1 MKAAL
6 CLSFCVVLAAA
17 VKITPDTVER
27 VIFADTL
34 RDFPGVC
41 FAYTQCR
48 PIEVDKE
55 WTLAPYCG
63 VSKCFQGEDRLMELV
78 KDCGLPPLSIDK
90 CKVEVNETLP
100 FPQCCPTYDCEPGV
114 KLEIPKF
121 PQIPTPSPVGPSP

>member
-1 MKAAL
+1 ML
-6 CLSFCVVLAAA
+6 RYRL
-17 VKITPDTVER
+17 
-27 VIFADTL
+27 TL
-34 RDFPGVC
+34 LIV
-41 FAYTQCR
+41 Q
-48 PIEVDKE
+48 
-55 WTLAPYCG
+55 
-63 VSKCFQGEDRLMELV
+63 QV